1 MNTTH
6 GIKEDNSIIVKKLLV
21 TMGHFSDKM
30 LNIKIYSL
38 MSTYGQFKQNRDKIC
53 VCLQRS
59 VDCPVQSYV
68 TGWFIGDQSP
78 NKIVK
83 VWIKIPITM
92 YMT

>member
-38 MSTYGQFKQNRDKIC
+38 MTMVN
-53 VCLQRS
+53 L
-59 VDCPVQSYV
+59 
-68 TGWFIGDQSP
+68 
-78 NKIVK
+78 NKIG
-83 VWIKIPITM
+83 IK
-92 YMT
+92 YVSVFRGQ